1 MQKPRFRVLLMLATT
16 LALVAAACSDSGSS
30 APPATGGGTSGPP
43 AADTVCASADMSAG
57 DLLAK
62 VCDSG
67 KIRVATDPKY
77 PPQSKFNASTNTWE
91 GFDVDV
97 AQQIADRMGLTLEFV
112 TPNWG
117 VITAG
122 SWNDRWDLSVGSMTP
137 IPERVD
143 VLNFTPAYYY
153 VPAALAVYKGSSITS
168 VADLTGK
175 KVGSCGGCTYEEY
188 LKGTLNLPGYT
199 FDFQVQGAQIVTY
212 DTDAT
217 GIEDLSLG
225 DCLRLC
231 AMFTS
236 QSVIQGAIDA
246 GAPIQFLGDPLY
258 LEPDAIAI
266 DKSAPADP
274 TAFTDA
280 VSQLVEDMHADG
292 TLSQLSTKWFGVDY
306 TQAPA

>member
-1 MQKPRFRVLLMLATT
+1 MRKPRFRVLLMLGTT

-30 APPATGGGTSGPP
+30 TPPASGGGSSVP
-43 AADTVCASADMSAG
+43 AGDTVCATADANAG

-62 VCDSG
+62 ICSSG
-67 KIRVATDPKY
+67 TLRVATDPKY
-77 PPQSKFNASTNTWE
+77 PPQSKYIAATDTWE

-97 AQQIADRMGLTLEFV
+97 AQQIADRMGLILEFQ

-137 IPERVD
+137 LPERAE

-153 VPAALAVYKGSSITS
+153 VPAALAVYKDSSITS

-175 KVGSCGGCTYEEY
+175 KVGSCGGCTYEDY
-188 LKGTLNLPGYT
+188 LKGTLSLPGYT
-199 FDFQVQGAQIVTY
+199 FDFQVQGAEIVTY
-212 DTDAT
+212 DTDSTAM
-217 GIEDLSLG
+217 EDLLVG

-231 AMFTS
+231 AVFTS
-236 QSVIQGAIDA
+236 TTVIQGFIDD
-246 GAPIQFLGDPLY
+246 GQPVQFLGDPLY

-292 TLSQLSTKWFGVDY
+292 TLSELSNKWFGVDY

>member
-1 MQKPRFRVLLMLATT
+1 MHKPRFRALLMLGTV
-16 LALVAAACSDSGSS
+16 LALVAAACSDSSS
-30 APPATGGGTSGPP
+30 TAGPSSTVPAG
-43 AADTVCASADMSAG
+43 DTVCASADASAG

-67 KIRVATDPKY
+67 TLRVATDPKY
-77 PPQSKFNASTNTWE
+77 PPQSKYIAATDTWE

-97 AQQIADRMGLTLEFV
+97 AQQIADRMGLALEFQ

-137 IPERVD
+137 LPERAE

-153 VPAALAVYKGSSITS
+153 VPAALAVYEGSSIAS
-168 VADLTGK
+168 PADLAGK

-188 LKGTLNLPGYT
+188 LKGTLSLPGYT
-199 FDFQVQGAQIVTY
+199 FDFQVQGAEIVTY

-217 GIEDLSLG
+217 AMEDLFLG

-231 AMFTS
+231 AVFTS
-236 QSVIQGAIDA
+236 TTVIQGFIDD
-246 GAPIQFLGDPLY
+246 GQPIQFLGDPLY
-258 LEPDAIAI
+258 LEPDSIAI
-266 DKSAPADP
+266 DKAAPADP

-280 VSQLVEDMHADG
+280 VSQIVEEMHADG
-292 TLSQLSTKWFGVDY
+292 TLSQLSTQWFGVDY

>member
-1 MQKPRFRVLLMLATT
+1 MHKPRFRVLLMLGTV
-16 LALVAAACSDSGSS
+16 LALVSAACSDSSS
-30 APPATGGGTSGPP
+30 TAGPSSTVPAG
-43 AADTVCASADMSAG
+43 DTICASADASAG

-62 VCDSG
+62 VCESG
-67 KIRVATDPKY
+67 TLRVATDPKY
-77 PPQSKFNASTNTWE
+77 PPQSKFDVATNSWK

-137 IPERVD
+137 IPERAE

-153 VPAALAVYKGSSITS
+153 VPAALAVHTDSTIASP
-168 VADLTGK
+168 ADLTGK

-188 LKGTLNLPGYT
+188 LNGTLTLPGYT
-199 FDFQVQGAQIVTY
+199 FDFQISGAEIVTY

-217 GIEDLSLG
+217 GIEDLALG

-236 QSVIQGAIDA
+236 QSVIQGFIED
-246 GAPIQFLGDPLY
+246 GSPIKFLGDPLY
-258 LEPDAIAI
+258 LEPDSIAI
-266 DKSAPADP
+266 DKAAPADP

-280 VSQLVEDMHADG
+280 VSGIVEDMHADG
-292 TLSQLSTKWFGVDY
+292 TLSQLSTEWFGVDY
-306 TQAPA
+306 TIAPA

>member
-1 MQKPRFRVLLMLATT
+1 MLGTV
-16 LALVAAACSDSGSS
+16 LALVSAACSDSSS
-30 APPATGGGTSGPP
+30 TAPGGGTTGGTSVP
-43 AADTVCASADMSAG
+43 AADTVCASADANAG

-62 VCDSG
+62 ICASG
-67 KIRVATDPKY
+67 KLRVATDPKY

-137 IPERVD
+137 LPERAD

-153 VPAALAVYKGSSITS
+153 VPAALAVYKDSQITS
-168 VADLTGK
+168 PADLTGK

-188 LKGTLNLPGYT
+188 LKGTLTLPGYT
-199 FDFQVQGAQIVTY
+199 FDFQVSGAQIVTY
-212 DTDAT
+212 DTDST
-217 GIEDLSLG
+217 GIEDLALG

-236 QSVIQGAIDA
+236 QSVIQGAIDS

-266 DKSAPADP
+266 DKAAPADP
-274 TAFTDA
+274 AAFTDE
-280 VSQLVEDMHADG
+280 VSKIVEDMHADG
-292 TLSQLSTKWFGVDY
+292 TLSQLSNQWFGVDY